1 MWRGYDVQVDEK
13 MSNGYIRYEEAIEEP
28 HNNCKACGVNFKLIV
43 GYPSD
48 MPDFCSRECY
58 MEKIN

>member
-1 MWRGYDVQVDEK
+1 